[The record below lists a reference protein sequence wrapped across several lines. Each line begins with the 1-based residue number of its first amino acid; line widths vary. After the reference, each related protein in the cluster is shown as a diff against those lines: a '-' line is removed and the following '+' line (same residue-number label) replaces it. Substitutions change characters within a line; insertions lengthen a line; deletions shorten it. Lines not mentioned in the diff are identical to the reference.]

1 MTGITTGYTTPPA
14 QENAY
19 RENPRPIS
27 LRARRPLAPLNT
39 LPVSTPLRPL
49 SLETIDELSQDVI
62 KRIWD
67 ALGSDHQHILP
78 CISTRC
84 SATFMPQRVQ
94 ALRITREKMSTN
106 TPPSLFSLLNK
117 HGKSVQELSIHPGV
131 LNVQQFQDVINNCP
145 NITRLNLSGQTT
157 SGAITIEKIRSLI
170 PLNTLYCLDLSGQ
183 TLSEEILKE
192 VSRLT
197 QLRDLRMIH
206 CTQVTAVG
214 LKALKALPHLKTL
227 NLQET
232 PLTDDCLTVLNT
244 MQNLEVLALDDSF
257 SRLLP
262 TPYTELR
269 TEKPTKR
276 QLFF

>member
-1 MTGITTGYTTPPA
+1 MTGITTGYTTPPP

-19 RENPRPIS
+19 RENPRP
-27 LRARRPLAPLNT
+27 RRPLAPLNT
-39 LPVSTPLRPL
+39 LPVSTSLRPL
-49 SLETIDELSQDVI
+49 FLETIGELPQDVF

-67 ALGSDHQHILP
+67 ALGDNHQHILP
-78 CISTRC
+78 CISKKY
-84 SATFMPQRVQ
+84 SAVFMPQKVQ

-106 TPPSLFSLLNK
+106 TPSALFSLLNK

-170 PLNTLYCLDLSGQ
+170 PLNTLYRLDLSGQ

-192 VSRLT
+192 VSSLT

-232 PLTDDCLTVLNT
+232 PLTDDCLAVLNT

-262 TPYTELR
+262 TPYTGLQ
-269 TEKPTKR
+269 TEMPTKR